1 MMGSR
6 IKLSALGVTMLLLL
20 IAPASNAAISCS
32 VVIKDLRPCVNYLTK
47 GSGKPPS
54 ACCAGA
60 SALASATSSSADKK
74 AACECIKSASK
85 NIKPNNQLAQALPSN
100 WLVESLEA
108 ETGSAWM
115 GMKDVR
121 RGVVELMEVDSLYL
135 DKKSK
140 DIEYGGSGGGDR
152 LRARWQNVGYNIGE
166 LTLLSLFGINVV
178 NPL

>member
-6 IKLSALGVTMLLLL
+6 IKISALGVTMLLLL

-60 SALASATSSSADKK
+60 SALASAASSSADKK

-85 NIKPNNQLAQALPSN
+85 SIKPNNQLAQALPSN
-100 WLVESLEA
+100 CGITLPVTISPNVDWLVESLEA

-115 GMKDVR
+115 GM
-121 RGVVELMEVDSLYL
+121 
-135 DKKSK
+135 
-140 DIEYGGSGGGDR
+140 
-152 LRARWQNVGYNIGE
+152 
-166 LTLLSLFGINVV
+166 
-178 NPL
+178 

>member
-6 IKLSALGVTMLLLL
+6 IKISALGVTMLLLL

-47 GSGKPPS
+47 GSGKPPP
-54 ACCAGA
+54 ACCAGV

-74 AACECIKSASK
+74 AACACIKSASK

-100 WLVESLEA
+100 CGISLSITISPNVDWLVESLEA

-115 GMKDVR
+115 GMNGAAI
-121 RGVVELMEVDSLYL
+121 GVVMRNDRAELIAGLAKKIDVDSAEEANC
-135 DKKSK
+135 S
-140 DIEYGGSGGGDR
+140 YGPGGR
-152 LRARWQNVGYNIGE
+152 VKWAVK
-166 LTLLSLFGINVV
+166 
-178 NPL
+178 

>member
-6 IKLSALGVTMLLLL
+6 IKISALGVTMLLLL

-100 WLVESLEA
+100 CGITLPVTISPN
-108 ETGSAWM
+108 
-115 GMKDVR
+115 
-121 RGVVELMEVDSLYL
+121 VDC
-135 DKKSK
+135 SK
-140 DIEYGGSGGGDR
+140 YGW
-152 LRARWQNVGYNIGE
+152 LRAWKLKLGVLGWA
-166 LTLLSLFGINVV
+166 
-178 NPL
+178 

>member
-6 IKLSALGVTMLLLL
+6 IKISALGVIMLLLL

-60 SALASATSSSADKK
+60 SALASAASSSADKK

-100 WLVESLEA
+100 CGITLPVAISPN
-108 ETGSAWM
+108 
-115 GMKDVR
+115 
-121 RGVVELMEVDSLYL
+121 VDC
-135 DKKSK
+135 SK
-140 DIEYGGSGGGDR
+140 YGW
-152 LRARWQNVGYNIGE
+152 LRAWKLKLGVLGWA
-166 LTLLSLFGINVV
+166 
-178 NPL
+178 